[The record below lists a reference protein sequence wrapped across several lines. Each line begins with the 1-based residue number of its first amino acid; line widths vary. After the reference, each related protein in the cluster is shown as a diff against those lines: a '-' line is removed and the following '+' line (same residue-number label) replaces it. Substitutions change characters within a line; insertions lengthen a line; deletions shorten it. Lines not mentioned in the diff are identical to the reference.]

1 MSQRPGSTEASA
13 PSPPGGQSG
22 VGADFVHQE
31 TALNGH
37 APEAVLHLKSA
48 VQSGSHWQQ
57 ALLEAIGLWTLPDEE
72 YRGRTYHYM
81 IQGEAFDWLVLAE
94 RLCAELDGFIP
105 AEEKER
111 LLFHG
116 KMPEPVEPEAFRD
129 LLGTSKYRG
138 YLNYCY
144 GVVVEEALQL
154 GVEEDVRKRHKAR
167 GYSDSEDM
175 VEEAFTHLY
184 GETRT
189 GLLDE
194 FRRKE
199 HLHRGKNLTL
209 DNLKQFTYWLFKRR
223 VEMWDPARVASDTR
237 KGLRRLRQL
246 EQGVQTIPK
255 WEGVE

>member
-1 MSQRPGSTEASA
+1 MTQRPASTEASA
-13 PSPPGGQSG
+13 PSPPGRRFG
-22 VGADFVHQE
+22 VSSDVVHQE

-37 APEAVLHLKSA
+37 IPEAVLHLKSA
-48 VQSGSHWQQ
+48 VQSGTPWQQ
-57 ALLEAIGLWTLPDEE
+57 ALLEAIGLWTLPYEV
-72 YRGRTYHYM
+72 YQGRTYHYM
-81 IQGEAFDWLVLAE
+81 IRGEAFDWLVLAE

-111 LLFHG
+111 LLFQG
-116 KMPEPVEPEAFRD
+116 KMPEPMEPEAFRD

-189 GLLDE
+189 DLMDE

-255 WEGVE
+255 REGVE

>member
-1 MSQRPGSTEASA
+1 MTQHLDSTEASA

-22 VGADFVHQE
+22 VGAEFVRPE
-31 TALNGH
+31 NSLNGH
-37 APEAVLHLKSA
+37 IPEAVVHLKSA
-48 VQSGSHWQQ
+48 VQSGAPWHR
-57 ALLEAIGLWTLPDEE
+57 ALLEAIGMWTLPDEV
-72 YRGRTYHYM
+72 YRDRTYHYM

-94 RLCAELDGFIP
+94 RLCAELDGLIP
-105 AEEKER
+105 SGEKEL
-111 LLFHG
+111 LLFQG
-116 KMPEPVEPEAFRD
+116 KLPEEIEPEEFRD

-189 GLLDE
+189 ILLDE

-199 HLHRGKNLTL
+199 HLHRGKHLTL

-223 VEMWDPARVASDTR
+223 VQMWDPARVASDTR
-237 KGLRRLRQL
+237 NGLRRLRQL

>member
-1 MSQRPGSTEASA
+1 MSQHVTSAEASA
-13 PSPPGGQSG
+13 PPHSGEQSG
-22 VGADFVHQE
+22 VGVEFADPKIS
-31 TALNGH
+31 LNGH
-37 APEAVLHLKSA
+37 IPEAVVHLQSA
-48 VQSGSHWQQ
+48 VRSGTPWQK
-57 ALLEAIGLWTLPDEE
+57 ALVEAMGMWTLPSEE
-72 YRGRTYHYM
+72 YRNRAYNYL
-81 IQGEAFDWLVLAE
+81 IQGEAFDWLLLAE
-94 RLCAELDGFIP
+94 RLCSELDGLIP
-105 AEEKER
+105 SEEKET
-111 LLFHG
+111 LLFQG
-116 KMPEPVEPEAFRD
+116 RIPEQIEPEEFRD

-184 GETRT
+184 GESRT
-189 GLLDE
+189 DLLDE
-194 FRRKE
+194 FRRTE

-209 DNLKQFTYWLFKRR
+209 DNLKQFNYWLFKRR
-223 VEMWDPARVASDTR
+223 FEMWDPARVASDTR

-246 EQGVQTIPK
+246 EQGVLTVPK

>member
-1 MSQRPGSTEASA
+1 MSQHIGFAEASA
-13 PSPPGGQSG
+13 PPSPNAQTEAD
-22 VGADFVHQE
+22 ADFVHPE
-31 TALNGH
+31 TSLNGH
-37 APEAVLHLKSA
+37 IPEAVLHLKSA
-48 VQSGSHWQQ
+48 VQSGTPWQQ
-57 ALLEAIGLWTLPDEE
+57 ALLEAIGLWTLPDEV
-72 YRGRTYHYM
+72 YQGRTYHYM

-94 RLCAELDGFIP
+94 RLCTDLDGFIP
-105 AEEKER
+105 QDEKER
-111 LLFHG
+111 LLFQG

-138 YLNYCY
+138 YLNFCY

-184 GETRT
+184 GENRT
-189 GLLDE
+189 NLMDE
-194 FRRKE
+194 FRRTE

-223 VEMWDPARVASDTR
+223 VAMWDPARVASDTR

-255 WEGVE
+255 WEGE

>member
-1 MSQRPGSTEASA
+1 MSQQLDSTEV
-13 PSPPGGQSG
+13 SPPIDQPGGGVEFSG
-22 VGADFVHQE
+22 PE
-31 TALNGH
+31 NSLNGH
-37 APEAVLHLKSA
+37 VLEAVLHLKSA
-48 VQSGSHWQQ
+48 VQSGTPWQR
-57 ALLEAIGLWTLPDEE
+57 AILEAIGLWTLPGEVHQD
-72 YRGRTYHYM
+72 RTYRYL
-81 IQGEAFDWLVLAE
+81 IQGEAFDWLLLAE
-94 RLCAELDGFIP
+94 RLCAELDGCIP
-105 AEEKER
+105 TEEKEQ
-111 LLFHG
+111 LLFQG
-116 KMPEPVEPEAFRD
+116 RIPEQVEPEEFRD
-129 LLGTSKYRG
+129 YLGTSKYRG

-167 GYSDSEDM
+167 GYADGEDM

-189 GLLDE
+189 VLLDE

-199 HLHRGKNLTL
+199 HLHRGKRLTL

-223 VEMWDPARVASDTR
+223 FEMWDPARVASDTD

-246 EQGVQTIPK
+246 EQGAVTIPK